1 MRLHRRT
8 FMGLGLAGI
17 GALAL
22 PRRATAAGSKN
33 LVVVFARGAW
43 DPVWHIDPQDIANK
57 NIDSP
62 VGEVTPF
69 ASGIEILTAAERP
82 NIATFFTDWASGCA
96 VVRGINVGSIA
107 HFPSHVRMMTGT
119 RTELNPDLG
128 SMVAATLGEGLP
140 LPYADIGG
148 GAYAGPFAA
157 NMGRLGNHNQVVTL
171 IDRLKKS
178 YKPAPTKSDYAT
190 SPLLVPGADEAAQ
203 IREYVEARA
212 AEAAKL
218 RGALGD
224 NSRRLGDYVDC
235 FQRADDLRAIPELQT
250 LKLAGSAALA
260 GQIDLAITMLAKS
273 SCAVYL
279 DSGQDWDTHTD
290 IKDQGTSADA
300 LFGDLSLLMQKLE
313 AAGRLDDTIVVV
325 MSEMGRTPKLNAPAP
340 TGGKDHWPVTS
351 ALILGAGVKPG
362 VYGGTDASLN
372 GRNVNLTTGKADDKS
387 ATPLRY
393 DNFAAGVLQ
402 LTGVTP
408 QDWLPDA
415 PPITG
420 FIAP

>member
-1 MRLHRRT
+1 MRLQRRT
-8 FMGLGLAGI
+8 FMGLGLAGL

-22 PRRATAAGSKN
+22 PRRATAAGAKN
-33 LVVVFARGAW
+33 LIVVFARGAW
-43 DPVWHIDPQDIANK
+43 DPVWHIDPQDPVNK
-57 NIDSP
+57 DIDSP
-62 VGEVTPF
+62 VGVVQPF
-69 ASGIEILTAAERP
+69 KNGIEVLTAAERP
-82 NIATFFTDWASGCA
+82 NIAAFFTGWSGSCA

-119 RTELNPDLG
+119 RTELSPDLG
-128 SMVAATLGEGLP
+128 SMVAATLGDGLP

-157 NMGRLGNHNQVVTL
+157 NMGRLGSHNQVVTL

-178 YKPAPTKSDYAT
+178 YKPGPTKSSSDTWPPLIPST
-190 SPLLVPGADEAAQ
+190 SEAQQ
-203 IREYVEARA
+203 IRDYVEARA
-212 AEAAKL
+212 AEAAKQ

-235 FQRADDLRAIPELQT
+235 FQRADDLRAIPELQA
-250 LKLAGSAALA
+250 LKLAGSSALS

-279 DSGQDWDTHTD
+279 DSGQEWDTHTD
-290 IKDQGTSADA
+290 IADQGTSADA
-300 LFGDLSLLMQKLE
+300 LFGDLTLLMQKLE
-313 AAGRLDDTIVVV
+313 AAGRLDDTTVVV
-325 MSEMGRTPKLNAPAP
+325 MSEMGRTPKLNAPLP
-340 TGGKDHWPVTS
+340 LGGKDHWPVTS
-351 ALILGAGVKPG
+351 AMVLGAGVKPG

-372 GRNVNLTTGKADDKS
+372 GRNVNLSTGKADDKS
-387 ATPLRY
+387 PEPLRY

-402 LTGVTP
+402 IVGVDP
-408 QDWLPDA
+408 KEWLPDA

-420 FIAP
+420 FIA